1 MYLLP
6 SLCGS
11 PENDLDGRQ
20 SSGRAFHAR
29 VNIMA
34 EIVITICQFAGP
46 AAVLAIGLTLLGIA
60 MGKIRV

>member
-6 SLCGS
+6 WQYGS
-11 PENDLDGRQ
+11 PENDLDGRW
-20 SSGRAFHAR
+20 SSGGTSHAR
-29 VNIMA
+29 VNTMA

-46 AAVLAIGLTLLGIA
+46 AAVIAIGLTLLGIA